1 MNKISVFDCHGK
13 TYEQI
18 KDQLPNWLFTEY
30 NKGNELQI
38 ITGNSDTMK
47 KVVGI
52 ILDENCFDWRI
63 PINNNGMIKI
73 I

>member
-1 MNKISVFDCHGK
+1 MNNTAIFDCHGK
-13 TYEQI
+13 TYDKI
-18 KDQLPNWLFTEY
+18 KNELPNWLFMEF

-38 ITGNSDTMK
+38 ITGNSDIMK
-47 KVVGI
+47 KVVGT

-63 PINNNGMIKI
+63 PINNDGMIKI

>member
-1 MNKISVFDCHGK
+1 MSKTSVFDCHGK

-18 KDQLPNWLFTEY
+18 KDRLPNWLYMEY
-30 NKGNELQI
+30 NKGLELQI

-47 KVVGI
+47 KVVGT

-63 PINNNGMIKI
+63 PINNDGVIKI